1 MSKREK
7 QSITQDIEMKN
18 NPSIAKVE
26 WALTVGRRV
35 FRNYNKGHMD
45 QTKGVGGSKG
55 GRWVWLGSGGGVE
68 RKCRQL

>member
-45 QTKGVGGSKG
+45 QTKGEDGSKG
-55 GRWVWLGSGGGVE
+55 RRWDWLGSGGIMKD
-68 RKCRQL
+68 KCRQL